1 MAELYPAPFSSL
13 LRRMYR
19 ELAAQDSI
27 FDLRSKFFFR
37 GDPELDTSVIFH
49 GRPAATP
56 VGPAAGPQSQLAQN
70 IVVSWLAGARI
81 FELKTVQILDRLEI
95 PRPCIHAPNLGFN
108 VEWSQEL
115 RLEDSVREY
124 VKASMMIDLLRADL
138 PGGGLPGGGLPG
150 GGLPGGG
157 LPGGGLPGGGLP
169 GGGLPGGG
177 RLAGERPG
185 PQKDATLYDM
195 SVGYDLKGIQSP
207 RITNWIRSLQDASAL
222 VDELRVQIPPE
233 LKFARDFPFE
243 TRVSKSI
250 TLSTLHGCPADEIE
264 RIADFLLS
272 EMGVDVVVKVN
283 PTLLGK
289 ATVDH
294 LLHDVMGYH
303 ELQTANEVFEK
314 DLQFPDALDIFRRL
328 HARARQL
335 GRSLGVKFTNIL
347 AVRNHLPQFKDEMV
361 YLSGPPLHVMS
372 LTLAEKFRRAL
383 DLALEWSFSAGI
395 DRQNF
400 PDAVACGLTPITTCT
415 DLLKTG
421 GYGRLS
427 GYVNGLE
434 ARMRELGV
442 RNVADYVIKAEGLGE
457 PAVRSC
463 LGKLLA
469 TAARQKSGLGDL
481 GTLAVESVGS
491 LERALLAEL
500 ESPRSDLARVIA
512 ARRDRLAAAL
522 GTRSAAA
529 PLLAAHDELHRSI
542 ARCAGLANMVPSVA
556 RAQTDPRYRKEQN
569 TAYPKKVGSA
579 LKLFDCLN
587 CDKCIPVCPN
597 DANFSVESGPV
608 EMRYRNLQLSG
619 GELLPSEELTF
630 KVGKSKQIANF
641 SDFCNECGNCDTY
654 CPEDGGPYLVKPR
667 FFGSLEAFR
676 RHGGHDGFHVEQLEA
691 GFRMLGRIGGRD
703 FTLETGEAEA
713 CFDDGTAQARLRL
726 DTGEV
731 LSSRLLRTAT
741 PGHLL
746 DLSRFFIMR
755 AVLEGVT
762 SGGRVN
768 PVNAGWEIR

>member
-27 FDLRSKFFFR
+27 FDLRSKFFYR
-37 GDPELDTSVIFH
+37 GDPALDTSVRFH

-115 RLEDSVREY
+115 RLEESVREY
-124 VKASMMIDLLRADL
+124 VKASVMLDLLRADL

-150 GGLPGGG
+150 GG
-157 LPGGGLPGGGLP
+157 
-169 GGGLPGGG
+169 
-177 RLAGERPG
+177 RLLGARPG
-185 PQKDATLYDM
+185 PEKDATLHDM

-207 RITNWIRSLQDASAL
+207 RITSWIRSLQDAGAL
-222 VDELRVQIPPE
+222 VDELRPQIPPE
-233 LKFARDFPFE
+233 LGQFRDFPFR
-243 TRVSKSI
+243 TQVSNSI

-294 LLHDVMGYH
+294 LLHEVMGYR
-303 ELQTANEVFEK
+303 ELQTTNEIFEK

-328 HARARQL
+328 HGRARQL

-347 AVRNHLPQFKDEMV
+347 AVKNHLPLFKDEMI

-372 LTLAEKFRRAL
+372 LSLAEKFRKAL
-383 DLALEWSFSAGI
+383 GLELEWSFSAGI

-421 GYGRLS
+421 GYGRLA
-427 GYVNGLE
+427 GYLTGLE
-434 ARMRELGV
+434 ERMRGLGV
-442 RNVADYVIKAEGLGE
+442 RNVADYIIKAEGLGE
-457 PAVRSC
+457 GAIRSC
-463 LGKLLA
+463 LGELMA
-469 TAARQKSGLGDL
+469 TAVRLKPELGDD
-481 GTLAVESVGS
+481 GAAAVEAVAS
-491 LERALLAEL
+491 LEQELLSEL
-500 ESPRSDLARVIA
+500 SASKTDLARVVA
-512 ARRDRLAAAL
+512 SRRESLTSSLRH
-522 GTRSAAA
+522 GPAAA
-529 PLLAAHDELHRSI
+529 PLLGALDLLQANV
-542 ARCAGLANMVPSVA
+542 ARRAGLANMAPIVS
-556 RAQTDPRYRKEQN
+556 RAQADPRYRQTQN
-569 TAYPKKVGSA
+569 SAYPKKVGSA

-587 CDKCIPVCPN
+587 CDKCVPVCPN
-597 DANFSVESGPV
+597 DANFSIESGPV
-608 EMRYRNLQLSG
+608 EVRYRDLELTG
-619 GELLPSEELTF
+619 GELRPTAERTF

-654 CPEDGGPYLVKPR
+654 CPEDGGPYIVKPR
-667 FFGSLEAFR
+667 FFGSLEAYR
-676 RHGGHDGFHVEQLEA
+676 RHGGHDGFHVEQTPG
-691 GFRMLGRIGGRD
+691 GFRMLGRIGKRE
-703 FTLETGEAEA
+703 FTLETGGPEAS
-713 CFDDGTAQARLRL
+713 FDDGTACARLKL
-726 DTGEV
+726 ETGEV
-731 LSSRLLRTAT
+731 LSARLLGPAE
-741 PGHLL
+741 PGHTL
-746 DLSRFFIMR
+746 DLSRFFIMKS
-755 AVLEGVT
+755 VLEGVAI
-762 SGGRVN
+762 GKRVN
-768 PVNAGWEIR
+768 PVNAGWENR